1 MITCNSFEGYYI
13 LDILQGTLSEPN
25 KSSGTML
32 PVCDLDGG
40 IPEGCLCVKAEE
52 NVETAELDM
61 QLKTGKLDF
70 EKLNEKLGQVF
81 IFE

>member
-1 MITCNSFEGYYI
+1 
-13 LDILQGTLSEPN
+13 
-25 KSSGTML
+25 ML

-40 IPEGCLCVKAEE
+40 IPDGCLCVKSEE

-61 QLKTGKLDF
+61 PLKTEKVDF

-81 IFE
+81 IYE

>member
-1 MITCNSFEGYYI
+1 
-13 LDILQGTLSEPN
+13 
-25 KSSGTML
+25 ML

-40 IPEGCLCVKAEE
+40 IPDGCLCVKSEE

-61 QLKTGKLDF
+61 PLKTEKVDF

-81 IFE
+81 IYEWYTVDGNYKWLLIGRK

>member
-1 MITCNSFEGYYI
+1 
-13 LDILQGTLSEPN
+13 
-25 KSSGTML
+25 ML

-52 NVETAELDM
+52 NVETSELDM
-61 QLKTGKLDF
+61 QLKTGNLDF

-81 IFE
+81 INKLGDLL

>member
-1 MITCNSFEGYYI
+1 
-13 LDILQGTLSEPN
+13 
-25 KSSGTML
+25 ML

-40 IPEGCLCVKAEE
+40 IPEGCLCVKDEE

-70 EKLNEKLGQVF
+70 EKLNEELGLVF
-81 IFE
+81 VSEYELSLRTHNPPEISCVIMGNTILSLMNHY

>member
-1 MITCNSFEGYYI
+1 
-13 LDILQGTLSEPN
+13 
-25 KSSGTML
+25 ML

-40 IPEGCLCVKAEE
+40 IPEGCLWVKAAE
-52 NVETAELDM
+52 NVETSELDM

-81 IFE
+81 IFEYK

>member
-1 MITCNSFEGYYI
+1 
-13 LDILQGTLSEPN
+13 
-25 KSSGTML
+25 ML

-61 QLKTGKLDF
+61 QLKSGKLDF

-81 IFE
+81 FIRIQMVFEN

>member
-1 MITCNSFEGYYI
+1 
-13 LDILQGTLSEPN
+13 
-25 KSSGTML
+25 ML

-40 IPEGCLCVKAEE
+40 IPDGCLCVKFEE

-61 QLKTGKLDF
+61 QLKTGKVDF

-81 IFE
+81 TNELYTVDGNYKSLLIGRK